1 MSEKSALV
9 TGGAVR
15 LGREFVKALADEG
28 YSIAI
33 HYYKS
38 EDEAEELRLSLES
51 SGVKAVS
58 YKADLMR
65 SDSAQDLIA
74 RVIHDFPFLD
84 TLVNSASV
92 FEKEGFS
99 GISRAN
105 LERNFSLHLY
115 APVIIAR
122 GFVGMTKSKS
132 GSIVNVLDT
141 RITSDRTTRPGYSL
155 SKKALAEFTRMAA
168 LEYAPAF
175 TVNGI
180 APGIIG
186 AFEGMDEAGVA
197 GNNPMKRSVSLKS
210 VVRTLLFLL
219 NNRDITGNII
229 YPDCGSSLFE

>member
-28 YSIAI
+28 YSVAI

-38 EDEAEELRLSLES
+38 GDEAEELRSSLES
-51 SGVKAVS
+51 SGVKAAI
-58 YKADLMR
+58 YKADLMHY
-65 SDSAQDLIA
+65 DSAQDLIK
-74 RVIHDFPFLD
+74 RVIDDFPLLD

-92 FEKEGFS
+92 FEKVGFS
-99 GISRAN
+99 GMSRAN
-105 LERNFSLHLY
+105 LERNFGLHLY

-122 GFVGMTKSKS
+122 GFVGMTKAES

-141 RITSDRTTRPGYSL
+141 RIASDRTTRPGYSL

-186 AFEGMDEAGVA
+186 AFEGMEEAGIA
-197 GNNPMKRSVSLKS
+197 GNNPMKRSVSVRS

-219 NNRDITGNII
+219 SSRDITGNII
-229 YPDCGSSLFE
+229 YPDCGGSLVQ